1 MKRRMVLGLV
11 AGVGALLVGVSALAF
26 GGPGR
31 HAIMKRVVAAEIDE
45 ALDRANATAGQRA
58 AIHAS
63 RDRVFAAIEA
73 HAGDR
78 RGRLEEVLAL
88 FEADRLEAA
97 QVEAVRQKMEDR
109 HRQVGDAIA
118 QALTEV
124 HDVLTPEQRGAVTA
138 YVRDR
143 HRAHRH

>member
-31 HAIMKRVVAAEIDE
+31 HAIMKRVVAA